1 MAAERGILRPLMYKA
16 IEQGTSFNAFY
27 RSAKEH
33 GISYR
38 RADMLADYADARN
51 ESRQREQFKSLTSGD
66 YPETIEIGTMKFTRP
81 GAFYYKLRAEVIEM
95 PGAKPTERFVT
106 VVSDDPLTVRGIQEQ
121 IAEKWPSFEYGK
133 RERLK
138 TTTLVAALYRPA
150 P

>member
-27 RSAKEH
+27 RSAREH

-38 RADMLADYADARN
+38 RADMLADYADVRN
-51 ESRQREQFKSLTSGD
+51 EVQQRESFKALTSGD
-66 YPETIEIGTMKFTRP
+66 YPETVEIGTMKFTRP

-95 PGAKPTERFVT
+95 PGAKPTTRFVT
-106 VVSDDPLTVRGIQEQ
+106 VVSEAPLTVRGIMEQ

-138 TTTLVAALYRPA
+138 QTTLVAALHRPA

>member
-1 MAAERGILRPLMYKA
+1 MAAERGTLRPLMYKA

-106 VVSDDPLTVRGIQEQ
+106 VVSDEPLTVRGIQEQ
-121 IAEKWPSFEYGK
+121 ISEKWPSFEYGK

>member
-1 MAAERGILRPLMYKA
+1 MATERGALRPLMYKA
-16 IEQGTSFNAFY
+16 IEHGTSFNSFY

-51 ESRQREQFKSLTSGD
+51 EVRQREQFNALTSGD

-106 VVSDDPLTVRGIQEQ
+106 VVSDEPLTVRGIQEQ
-121 IAEKWPSFEYGK
+121 IAEKWPSFEYGR

>member
-1 MAAERGILRPLMYKA
+1 MAVERGTLRPLMYKA

-38 RADMLADYADARN
+38 RSDMLADYAEARN
-51 ESRQREQFKSLTSGD
+51 EVRQREQFKSLTSGD
-66 YPETIEIGTMKFTRP
+66 FPETIEIGTLKFTRP
-81 GAFYYKLRAEVIEM
+81 GAFYYKLRAEVQEM
-95 PGAKPTERFVT
+95 PGAKPSERFVT
-106 VVSDDPLTVRGIQEQ
+106 VVSENPLTVRGIQEQ
-121 IAEKWPSFEYGK
+121 IAEKWPSFEYGR

-138 TTTLVAALYRPA
+138 TTTLVAALHRSA

>member
-1 MAAERGILRPLMYKA
+1 MAAERGTLRPLMYKA

-38 RADMLADYADARN
+38 RADMLADYAEARN
-51 ESRQREQFKSLTSGD
+51 EVRQREQFKSLTSGD

-95 PGAKPTERFVT
+95 PGAKPVERVVT
-106 VVSDDPLTVRGIQEQ
+106 VVSEEPLTLRGIQEQ
-121 IAEKWPSFEYGK
+121 IAEKWPSFEYGR

-138 TTTLVAALYRPA
+138 TTTLVAALHRPI